1 MVKIRRY
8 FMSDNKST
16 PTKFGA
22 GKVLLSIAAGLILGA
37 GILAGLYFWGSNQ
50 EKPAAL
56 LESSSMDAAT
66 VTLYSAEPAQVEKT
80 APTVEEVS
88 DELIETKDYG
98 YDYKDILYEE
108 EGFLLAS
115 IQGKRYVGYI
125 AVIDDP
131 NRVFLGTSGYF
142 SASVAGKS
150 VDEISNANNAMLA
163 VNGGGFA
170 DAQGVGIGGLPT
182 GVVIEDGVLRCS
194 ARAHSVGIDYDGKL
208 HAGYY
213 NGDEMMAMNMRWA
226 ISYGPTLIDDGEV
239 LTSTNI
245 NEEPRT
251 AIGQREDGSIII
263 LSIQGRQVAALGVTQ
278 TELAQIMADYGA
290 IEASNLDGG
299 ASSDMYFK
307 GEFVNT
313 ANSSGEPRPIPTAVL
328 VSYADA
334 EEVSE

>member
-1 MVKIRRY
+1 
-8 FMSDNKST
+8 MSDNNSNSR
-16 PTKFGA
+16 KFGA
-22 GKVLLSIAAGLILGA
+22 GKVLLCVILALIVSA
-37 GILAGLYFWGSNQ
+37 GILAGLYFYGNSQ

-56 LESSSMDAAT
+56 LESAPAAGES
-66 VTLYSAEPAQVEKT
+66 VTLYSHDTILTDEAAPAEPENESET
-80 APTVEEVS
+80 S
-88 DELIETKDYG
+88 IEPVKDYG
-98 YDYKDILYEE
+98 YNYKEIVYEE
-108 EGFLLAS
+108 DGFLLAS

-131 NRVFLGTSGYF
+131 ERVFLGTSGYF

-150 VDEISNANNAMLA
+150 VDEISNANNAMMA

-170 DAQGVGIGGLPT
+170 DAQGIGIGGLPT

-194 ARAHSVGIDYDGKL
+194 ARAHSVGLDYDGKL
-208 HAGYY
+208 HTGNY

-239 LTSTNI
+239 LTSPNI

-251 AIGQREDGSIII
+251 AIGQRVDGSIII
-263 LSIQGRQVAALGVTQ
+263 LSIQGRQVAALGVTL
-278 TELAQIMADYGA
+278 TELAQIMDDYGA

-307 GEFVNT
+307 GEFINT

-328 VSYADA
+328 VSYANA

>member
-1 MVKIRRY
+1 
-8 FMSDNKST
+8 MSDNKST
-16 PTKFGA
+16 TKKMGA
-22 GKVLLSIAAGLILGA
+22 GKVLLFTLLALILSA
-37 GILAGLYFWGSNQ
+37 GTLAGLYFWGSSQ

-56 LESSSMDAAT
+56 QDTSPAAGT
-66 VTLYSAEPAQVEKT
+66 AVSLYDLNIPAPELAAPNEAET
-80 APTVEEVS
+80 AVIP
-88 DELIETKDYG
+88 ETETDYG

-115 IQGKRYVGYI
+115 IQGKRYIGYI

-131 NRVFLGTSGYF
+131 NRVYLGAIDHF
-142 SASVAGKS
+142 SAGVVGKP
-150 VDEISNANNAMLA
+150 VQDLANENGAMLA

-182 GVVIEDGVLRCS
+182 GIVIEDGVLRMGN
-194 ARAHSVGIDYDGKL
+194 RAHAVGIDYDGKL

-213 NGDEMMAMNMRWA
+213 SGDEMMALNMRWA
-226 ISYGPTLIDDGEV
+226 LSYGPTLVDDGEV

-263 LSIQGRQVAALGVTQ
+263 LSIQGRQVSALGVTQ

-290 IEASNLDGG
+290 VEASNLDGG
-299 ASSDMYFK
+299 ASADLYFK
-307 GEFVNT
+307 GEFINT

-328 VSYADA
+328 VSYADSA

>member
-1 MVKIRRY
+1 MTENNNVPKRMGVGKALLCILLALVLA
-8 FMSDNKST
+8 
-16 PTKFGA
+16 FG
-22 GKVLLSIAAGLILGA
+22 V
-37 GILAGLYFWGSNQ
+37 LAGLYFYGSSQ
-50 EKPAAL
+50 EAPASLLDASPAANT
-56 LESSSMDAAT
+56 T
-66 VTLYSAEPAQVEKT
+66 VSLYEAQPLQPEITVENEALPEEPA
-80 APTVEEVS
+80 A
-88 DELIETKDYG
+88 KDYG
-98 YDYKDILYEE
+98 YDYKEILYEE
-108 EGFLLAS
+108 DGFLLAS
-115 IQGKRYVGYI
+115 IQGKRYIGYI

-131 NRVFLGTSGYF
+131 NRVYLGTIEHF
-142 SASVAGKS
+142 SAGVAGKP
-150 VDEISNANNAMLA
+150 VQDLANDNGAMLA

-182 GVVIEDGVLRCS
+182 GVVIEDGVVRCS
-194 ARAHSVGIDYDGKL
+194 ARAHAVGIDYDGVL

-213 NGDEMMAMNMRWA
+213 TGEEMAAMGMRWA
-226 ISYGPTLIDDGEV
+226 LSYGPTLIDDGEV

-251 AIGQREDGSIII
+251 AIGQRDDGAIII
-263 LSIQGRQVAALGVTQ
+263 LSIQGRQVSALGVTQ

-299 ASSDMYFK
+299 ASADMYFK

-328 VSYADA
+328 VAYA

>member
-1 MVKIRRY
+1 
-8 FMSDNKST
+8 MSDNKSKT
-16 PTKFGA
+16 MGA
-22 GKVLLSIAAGLILGA
+22 GKVVLCIFVALIIGA

-50 EKPAAL
+50 EPPTALRESTPAAGTQISMYDL
-56 LESSSMDAAT
+56 NFPAPETES
-66 VTLYSAEPAQVEKT
+66 
-80 APTVEEVS
+80 TVEEEPAAAPES
-88 DELIETKDYG
+88 IKDYG

-115 IQGKRYVGYI
+115 IQGKRYIGFI

-131 NRVFLGTSGYF
+131 ERVFLGTSGYF

-150 VDEISNANNAMLA
+150 VDEISDANNAMLA

-182 GVVIEDGVLRCS
+182 GVVIEDGVLRMG
-194 ARAHSVGIDYDGKL
+194 ARAHSVGLDYDGKL
-208 HAGYY
+208 HAGNY
-213 NGDEMMAMNMRWA
+213 NGEEMMAMNMRWA

-263 LSIQGRQVAALGVTQ
+263 LSIQGRQVAALGVTL

-290 IEASNLDGG
+290 VEASNLDGG

-334 EEVSE
+334 GEEVSE